1 MEKLLLNSHAKSGK
15 HPEEG
20 SSSGLILESGNLPP
34 RFGSTNPH
42 HPDDSLFSLP
52 KVKLPVFDGTD
63 PRGWIT
69 KAELYFS
76 IHQTTEPNKL
86 KLSQMCME
94 GTTLNWFTTLF
105 FKHCQTTWNDFKSK
119 LLVLFGETRYLNAH
133 EALGSLLQEG
143 DIEDYIKQFE
153 SISALIPEQSEASAL
168 GMFLCGLQ
176 LDIRNW
182 VRGLRPTTCDQAMEM
197 ARHVTTATTTGDDN
211 STFTKKTHLV

>member
-1 MEKLLLNSHAKSGK
+1 
-15 HPEEG
+15 
-20 SSSGLILESGNLPP
+20 
-34 RFGSTNPH
+34 
-42 HPDDSLFSLP
+42 
-52 KVKLPVFDGTD
+52 
-63 PRGWIT
+63 
-69 KAELYFS
+69 
-76 IHQTTEPNKL
+76 
-86 KLSQMCME
+86 MCME

-105 FKHCQTTWNDFKSK
+105 FKHPQTTWNDFKYK
-119 LLVLFGETRYLNAH
+119 LLVRFGETRYLNAH

-182 VRGLRPTTCDQAMEM
+182 VRALRPTTCDQAMEM

-211 STFTKKTHLV
+211 STFTKKPTSFRPGSPKVGHVWQGNNSATPFTSNKPTSSPLPRTISNSRPQSGKPPDPVRHNPNSNHSVGTKNLTKQEWEDRRKRGLCFSCG